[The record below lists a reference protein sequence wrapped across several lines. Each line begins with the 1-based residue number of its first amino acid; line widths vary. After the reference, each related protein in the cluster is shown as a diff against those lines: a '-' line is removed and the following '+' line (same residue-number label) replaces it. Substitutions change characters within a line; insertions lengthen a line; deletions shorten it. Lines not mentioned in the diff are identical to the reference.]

1 MKMDLSSAA
10 NENYEHQKKLEKLE
24 NFEVGREIL
33 IELFANNFAISFEV
47 WMLIER
53 TSYSC
58 LSFSLPLSF
67 LLALK
72 AAAILLEFS
81 KTIFID

>member
-10 NENYEHQKKLEKLE
+10 NENYEHQRKLEKLE

-47 WMLIER
+47 WLLIER
-53 TSYSC
+53 TSYSS
-58 LSFSLPLSF
+58 LSLPSLFPARFKDSCNF
-67 LLALK
+67 A
-72 AAAILLEFS
+72 
-81 KTIFID
+81 

>member
-1 MKMDLSSAA
+1 MDLSSAA
-10 NENYEHQKKLEKLE
+10 NENYEHQRKLEKLE

-33 IELFANNFAISFEV
+33 IELFANNFSISFEV
-47 WMLIER
+47 CG
-53 TSYSC
+53 C
-58 LSFSLPLSF
+58 LLSALPIVASLLVSLPLSF